1 MFTSRMTIKAVAEYE
16 DNPGGRAIYRISY
29 RDPVT
34 SLARAHHCLG
44 YIWDG
49 EILRWFGYSRETL
62 PNRLELTITVDAV
75 ETVELV
81 KRIKK
86 A

>member
-29 RDPVT
+29 CDPVASKT
-34 SLARAHHCLG
+34 REHHCLG

-49 EILRWFGYSRETL
+49 EILKWFGYSKETL

-75 ETVELV
+75 EAVELA

-86 A
+86 